1 MGRIENYEIRQNT
14 SVAFVE
20 YKQAQER
27 KKEERERKKAEFHVF
42 ADREKRRRNKDGKLK
57 NKRVC
62 FSHPLEMQT
71 DMAKELLKK
80 AFAQGAFYSFR
91 AEECDVYVCF
101 ETENGQ
107 RLKTAEAV
115 KARVFTPDEFNAYLE

>member
-1 MGRIENYEIRQNT
+1 M
-14 SVAFVE
+14 AFVE

-107 RLKTAEAV
+107 RLKTAQAV